1 MDAKKILS
9 GICRSTKRVSSS
21 LHQNIEIVFR
31 QLPDVAEVRDRREER
46 QRRLR
51 HRRVDGAEQQVVL
64 LRSEDVEHLDR
75 EE

>member
-1 MDAKKILS
+1 M
-9 GICRSTKRVSSS
+9 
-21 LHQNIEIVFR
+21 HQNIEIVFR
-31 QLPDVAEVRDRREER
+31 KLPDVAEVRDRREER